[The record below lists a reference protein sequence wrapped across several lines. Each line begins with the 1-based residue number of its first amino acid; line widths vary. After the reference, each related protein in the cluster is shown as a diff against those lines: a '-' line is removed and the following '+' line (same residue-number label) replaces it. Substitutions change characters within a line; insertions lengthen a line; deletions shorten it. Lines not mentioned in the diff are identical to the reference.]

1 VGTVA
6 RFTVCVRDGAAE
18 VKQVKKIDT
27 LEIVIYAAGA
37 LILIMMV
44 CSTIAGIYTN
54 PPILSKVVKNTAI
67 TTETETHR
75 VRCAEVKDGTCTEYI
90 IFRIVKE

>member
-1 VGTVA
+1 MK
-6 RFTVCVRDGAAE
+6 RLE
-18 VKQVKKIDT
+18 T
-27 LEIVIYAAGA
+27 LDIVIYAAGA
-37 LILIMMV
+37 LILIAMIFSAIM
-44 CSTIAGIYTN
+44 GLYTN

-75 VRCAEVKDGTCTEYI
+75 IRCAEVKDGTCTEYI

>member
-1 VGTVA
+1 MQKL
-6 RFTVCVRDGAAE
+6 E
-18 VKQVKKIDT
+18 T
-27 LEIVIYAAGA
+27 LDIVIYAAGV
-37 LILIMMV
+37 LILIVMV
-44 CSTIAGIYTN
+44 CSAIAGLYTN

-75 VRCAEVKDGTCTEYI
+75 IRCAEVKDGTCTEYI